1 MPAGREVDILSPRQA
16 AALLGLHA
24 KTVVRMARE
33 RRLPATKA
41 LGRWRFIRGTLED
54 WLAGQSA
61 RPTPAS
67 DLPTPSG
74 NTALSARN
82 QLRGVVGRVL
92 VDGLMAEVTVTL
104 EPGTLVA
111 VITRASAERLG
122 LQPNKPVTAVIKAT
136 EVLIGTQE
144 P

>member
-1 MPAGREVDILSPRQA
+1 MPADRETDILNPRQA

-33 RRLPATKA
+33 GRLPSTKA
-41 LGRWRFIRGTLED
+41 LGRWRFIRGALQE
-54 WLAGQSA
+54 WLAGRSA
-61 RPTPAS
+61 PPKPAS
-67 DLPTPSG
+67 GLPPRSW

-82 QLRGVVGRVL
+82 QLRGVVGRVE
-92 VDGLMAEVTVTL
+92 VDGLMAEVTVNL
-104 EPGTLVA
+104 ESGPLVA
-111 VITRASAERLG
+111 IITRASAERLG

-144 P
+144 S

>member
-1 MPAGREVDILSPRQA
+1 MPADRETDILNPRQA

-33 RRLPATKA
+33 GRLPSTKA
-41 LGRWRFIRGTLED
+41 LGRWRFIRGALQE
-54 WLAGQSA
+54 WLAGRSA
-61 RPTPAS
+61 PPKPAS
-67 DLPTPSG
+67 GLPPRSG

-82 QLRGVVGRVL
+82 QLRGVVGRVE
-92 VDGLMAEVTVTL
+92 VDGLMAEVTVNL
-104 EPGTLVA
+104 ESGPLVA
-111 VITRASAERLG
+111 IITRASAERLG

-144 P
+144 S

>member
-1 MPAGREVDILSPRQA
+1 MPAGPVVDILNPSQA

-33 RRLPATKA
+33 GRLPATKA
-41 LGRWRFIRGTLED
+41 LGRWRFLRAALEN

-61 RPTPAS
+61 RIPPAS
-67 DLPTPSG
+67 DVTPPSG

-92 VDGLMAEVTVTL
+92 VDGLMAEVTVNL
-104 EPGTLVA
+104 EPGVLVA

-122 LQPNKPVTAVIKAT
+122 LRSNKPVTAVIKAT

>member
-1 MPAGREVDILSPRQA
+1 MPTNREIDLLDPRQA

-41 LGRWRFIRGTLED
+41 LGRWRFIRRALED

-61 RPTPAS
+61 PSKPPS
-67 DLPTPSG
+67 DLPPPSG
-74 NTALSARN
+74 NTVLSARN
-82 QLRGVVGRVL
+82 QLRGVVERVV
-92 VDGLMAEVTVTL
+92 VDGVMAEVTVTL

-122 LQPNKPVTAVIKAT
+122 LQSNKAVTAVIKAT

>member
-1 MPAGREVDILSPRQA
+1 MPTNREIDLLNPRQA

-41 LGRWRFIRGTLED
+41 LGRWRFIRRALED

-61 RPTPAS
+61 PTKPPSA
-67 DLPTPSG
+67 LPPPSG
-74 NTALSARN
+74 NTVLSARN
-82 QLRGVVGRVL
+82 QLRGVVERVV
-92 VDGLMAEVTVTL
+92 VDGVMAEVTVTL

-122 LQPNKPVTAVIKAT
+122 LQSNKAVTAVIKAT

>member
-1 MPAGREVDILSPRQA
+1 MPTDREVDILNPRQA

-33 RRLPATKA
+33 GRLPATKA
-41 LGRWRFIRGTLED
+41 LGRWRFIRRALED

-61 RPTPAS
+61 RTKPAS
-67 DLPTPSG
+67 DLPPPSG
-74 NTALSARN
+74 STALSARN
-82 QLRGVVGRVL
+82 QLRGVIGRVV
-92 VDGLMAEVTVTL
+92 VDGLMAEVSVNL
-104 EPGTLVA
+104 EPGTLTA

-122 LQPNKPVTAVIKAT
+122 LQPNKTVTAVIKAT

>member
-1 MPAGREVDILSPRQA
+1 MSIRK
-16 AALLGLHA
+16 GL
-24 KTVVRMARE
+24 
-33 RRLPATKA
+33 
-41 LGRWRFIRGTLED
+41 LGRWRFIRGGLED

-61 RPTPAS
+61 RTQPAS
-67 DLPTPSG
+67 DLPSPSG
-74 NTALSARN
+74 STALSARN
-82 QLRGVVGRVL
+82 QLRGVVGRVA
-92 VDGLMAEVTVTL
+92 VDGLMAEVTVNL

-136 EVLIGTQE
+136 EVLIGTRE